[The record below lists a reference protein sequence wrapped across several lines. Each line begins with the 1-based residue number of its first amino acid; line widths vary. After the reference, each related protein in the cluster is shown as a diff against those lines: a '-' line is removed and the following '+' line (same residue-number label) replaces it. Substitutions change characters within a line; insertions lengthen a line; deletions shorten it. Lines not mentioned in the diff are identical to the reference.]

1 MSFTTNSSHL
11 VAKSLT
17 NAFEVVADS
26 IIVERNQLIKG
37 DLTVLGNTTFANIT
51 LDNANINNLTVN
63 NFTAANPV
71 PIASGGTGL
80 SNIGSPQQILAV
92 NSAGTAL
99 SYQNNVPSSLSNP
112 AQIVGTGYTGTP
124 TFNFGIESS
133 LIPNEGR
140 GFIKISP
147 AAFELVLGTTS
158 SNVIKI
164 SGLNGIGNFTYNSI
178 GATGIFQVNNG
189 QGATTLTTAGSTGTI
204 SMSATGGSLL
214 FNSAGVT
221 LNATGGSLLFNSVGV
236 TMSSGQGGTLLLTD
250 LGVTLGT
257 SGGFFSLSTGG
268 GFMSMS
274 TGAGST
280 SISTLAG
287 ILSLSTG
294 IGALNINTSLGAITI
309 STSLGSIFMTTGIAG
324 AINIGTIVGF
334 VNLYGTAV
342 TLAAPIIYIGAQL
355 AFPISAVVLAATTV
369 TGVTGAWTLT
379 TGIIDIYAAGGIT
392 LRSGLGG
399 IFGAITLLGNSTSLN
414 GPTTMNGQATVNGI
428 TLMNG
433 QATITATTTSFSAGT
448 LSVVNNTST
457 NSAVATLY
465 TPSLAS
471 GQSTAILF
479 GVANTASSG
488 AYLNFAYNSTATLI
502 SSTWGFASSVPA
514 NKITLL
520 GDGTNTITGN
530 TSVTGNISSSQ
541 NINWGTLQVSTSTV
555 LTVNSPKAIFVIAGT
570 SIIITLPDATTL
582 TVGWNYIIT
591 NNSSQTITINTS
603 PATLLATIAAGQ
615 NANLYLLTNAT
626 VAGTWSVNTAG
637 GNTLTA
643 PIIVPTF
650 SPSTTILTLASL
662 VGISANTTTLLDVY
676 SNSLNQATAPIAQFN
691 VPNLGVGQYTYLNFG
706 KAAGTGLAGQ
716 LTYTSGATLG
726 DSTVALGFTSATT
739 PNGANFISATQAGI
753 VTLAGTMTYI
763 NSDATVTGTNAIF
776 NSGVLD
782 VVNLST
788 VSASNATFLAPNLAS
803 GNSTAIL
810 FGVIN
815 SNSSAAYL
823 NFTYNTTATSISST
837 WGFANAVP
845 ANNISLLGNG
855 TNAITGATSVTG
867 NFSAAATNTL
877 INSGVLDVIN
887 LSTATATVATFLAPN
902 LASGNSMA
910 ILFGVINSN
919 SSAAYLNFAYN
930 TTAASI
936 SSTWGFANAVPG
948 NNISLLGNG
957 TNVITGTTTITGN
970 LSCTQNINT
979 GSLAVNTNT
988 TLTVNSP
995 KTILVRGG
1003 PGVTITLP
1011 NATTLLIGWNYIV
1024 NNNSGQTVTINDA
1037 AAVPVA
1043 SIQTGQLANLYLLT
1057 NPNAAGTWDSHI
1069 SGSGAGPVAPFLFT
1083 TASDS
1088 TTVINLSNTATT
1100 ANSVPVLA
1108 ITSSSTAQATS
1119 PMMSLFQPSMGT
1131 TQLSYI
1137 NFGKSLGVGLSGQL
1151 TYTSDATLGS
1161 STVGLGF
1168 SSATSAPSNFI
1179 SSTQAGAVTITAVAG
1194 VTSNRMAINQNST
1207 ATTCLTVS
1215 NTTTSSNFAS
1225 TFRINNSAIVQCT
1238 AALAAMYQSGL
1249 VTGQFVY
1256 MQLGRS
1262 SALGLSAQ
1270 LSYTTDTTTI
1280 ANSMVGLGFSGTNQV
1295 PSNFLTATQ
1304 GGIIT
1309 LTGLTTTVIGTNTS
1323 FNNGVLSVTNNAT
1336 TAGAIATF
1344 FTPALATA
1352 QSTAILFGR
1361 ANATGQGMYL
1371 NFNYNTTSTS
1381 ISSTWGFANATPA
1394 NNFTLLGTG
1403 TNTITGDTDM
1413 FGSFRAYGLVD
1424 GVNRGSGVCIGLD
1437 AGGYANISLNGTG
1450 AGQSSL
1456 GYIDFS
1462 QSGTDYINR
1471 IQGAVLGLSYTAISH
1486 NFIGTL
1492 GATVTLTPATIS
1504 TSMTICTNSSNVLVS
1519 RIGGSGTVYN
1529 TSSGTV
1535 VSNATWTNVNN
1546 ITTLRQKGNGTLN
1559 WVNQGT
1565 GFRNNSSQTLLV
1577 TVSFTA
1583 KKYSNFLGLSAIRI
1597 VLNNTTALMT
1607 QDVAALDAVSVSAST
1622 YLDDNETI
1630 QCQMFQN
1637 DGALLPNSFENV
1649 VVTINTYPCIQ

>member
-823 NFTYNTTATSISST
+823 NF
-837 WGFANAVP
+837 
-845 ANNISLLGNG
+845 
-855 TNAITGATSVTG
+855 
-867 NFSAAATNTL
+867 
-877 INSGVLDVIN
+877 
-887 LSTATATVATFLAPN
+887 
-902 LASGNSMA
+902 
-910 ILFGVINSN
+910 
-919 SSAAYLNFAYN
+919 AYN

-1637 DGALLPNSFENV
+1637 DGALLQNSFENV